1 MIPFS
6 LFEGKNDPAIFKAVF
21 LAGGPGSG
29 KSFIVSRLGLTGLGF
44 KVVNSD
50 NAFER
55 GLEKA
60 MMSMDADSIF
70 SAQGQAIR
78 DKAKALTDKQEE
90 IWIKGRLGL
99 VIDGT
104 GKNYDKIKKHK
115 DQLEKAGYETAMV
128 FVNTDLD
135 TAIARNQ
142 MRARTLPDDKVQALW
157 NEVQQNIGKF
167 SSTFKNNMFIID
179 NSSNIDINNGITS
192 VYKRIAKW
200 TKQPPRNRHAQKWL
214 KSQ

>member
-1 MIPFS
+1 MIPFN
-6 LFEGKNDPAIFKAVF
+6 LYEGKNDPAIFKAIF

-60 MMSMDADSIF
+60 MMSMDAESIF

-142 MRARTLPDDKVQALW
+142 MRARTLPDDKVQELW

-179 NSSNIDINNGITS
+179 NSTNIDVNSGVTS

-200 TKQPPRNRHAQKWL
+200 AKQAPRNRHAQKWL